1 MDALPQLLLLEDD
14 PPSRMFLH
22 EVLRAL
28 PARVDAVETLAQ
40 VRAAMTAQS
49 YDLWLFDARLP
60 DGDSATLLTERRA
73 AGDATPAL
81 VLTADPRPE
90 RRRELLAAGFAEVLI
105 KPLSAAALYAATR
118 SMLTRRVRPMTG
130 DGVWDEAHALTAAGG
145 VARTRDA
152 LRELFLAELPGLRER
167 ILQAL
172 DADDVDGA
180 GASLH
185 RLKGSCAFVG
195 ASALLRAAQAL
206 TQTPSDL
213 ATRDRFATECTR
225 LLR

>member
-1 MDALPQLLLLEDD
+1 MDALPHLLLLEDD

-22 EVLRAL
+22 EVLGTL
-28 PARVDAVETLAQ
+28 PARVDAVETLTQAR
-40 VRAAMTAQS
+40 VAMTAQS

-73 AGDATPAL
+73 AGDVTPAL
-81 VLTADPRPE
+81 VLTADPQPG
-90 RRRELLAAGFAEVLI
+90 RRRELLAAGFAEVLV
-105 KPLSAAALYAATR
+105 KPLSAQTLHATTR
-118 SMLTRRVRPMTG
+118 SMLTRRARPMAG
-130 DGVWDEAHALTAAGG
+130 NSEWDEAHALSAAGG

-172 DADDVDGA
+172 AADDIDGA
-180 GASLH
+180 RASLH

-206 TQTPSDL
+206 AQTPSDS
-213 ATRDRFATECTR
+213 ATRGHFATECAR

>member
-1 MDALPQLLLLEDD
+1 MDALPHLLLLEDD

-22 EVLRAL
+22 AALGAL
-28 PARVDAVETLAQ
+28 PARVNAVETLTQA
-40 VRAAMTAQS
+40 RAALAAQS

-73 AGDATPAL
+73 SGDATPAL
-81 VLTADPRPE
+81 VLTADPQPA
-90 RRRELLAAGFAEVLI
+90 RRRELLEAGFAEVLV
-105 KPLSAAALYAATR
+105 KPLSAPTLHATTR
-118 SMLTRRVRPMTG
+118 SMLTRRARPMTG
-130 DGVWDEAHALTAAGG
+130 DGMWDEAHALSAAGG

-172 DADDVDGA
+172 DAGDVDGA

-195 ASALLRAAQAL
+195 AGALLRAAQTLA
-206 TQTPSDL
+206 QTPDDL
-213 ATRDRFATECTR
+213 AARDRFATECAR